1 MVYNLALWAYSHAVY
16 VENFNAVIGERSN
29 TMKNIKD
36 IEKMT
41 MDQILESLEENV
53 SDYNISTNAEEKVD
67 LAVEQKAFVEKY
79 NELSLL
85 KTYAECM
92 AEDKPIIA
100 LAKAYYYPV
109 ISVKDAVHSEVNS
122 EGKKITSVTRSI
134 KEGDKKLNLFK
145 FIEWAEECNKNVTE
159 SKRWRTDL
167 AKVRLGIEDQWKAFF
182 ATKKDSKSISIGKTK
197 KALQEAIDALVYVK
211 AETGD
216 FNAVIA
222 TNDTAKWLIA
232 FANTRK
238 DKKEDGIVTITGTI
252 LSKQQWATLMMDI
265 LHMTVEGKQ
274 YVITLGHE
282 DEDNATEAE
291 PEAEAEEQAE
301 A

>member
-1 MVYNLALWAYSHAVY
+1 
-16 VENFNAVIGERSN
+16 
-29 TMKNIKD
+29 MKNIKD

-41 MDQILESLEENV
+41 MDQILEALEENV
-53 SDYNISTNAEEKVD
+53 SDYNISTNAEERVD
-67 LAVEQKAFVEKY
+67 LAVEQKALVEKY

-211 AETGD
+211 AEKGD

-238 DKKEDGIVTITGTI
+238 DKKEDGIVNITGTI

-291 PEAEAEEQAE
+291 PEAEAETEEQAE